1 MHTVEPMLNGWRHKQ
16 VTMIGNIYNVQQK
29 SPTGLFFIW
38 IIMNHYF
45 NCVPRHTKEF
55 ESITLD
61 VPKENV
67 EEVLYLARTLAD
79 EKNITARRSFGEIV
93 RGVYYQLMDK
103 NYDRKNRKT
112 SQRRGRDS

>member
-1 MHTVEPMLNGWRHKQ
+1 M
-16 VTMIGNIYNVQQK
+16 YNRRDREV
-29 SPTGLFFIW
+29 SFFILN
-38 IIMNHYF
+38 IMNHYF
-45 NCVPRHTKEF
+45 NCVPSGTKEF

-61 VPKENV
+61 VPTESV

-93 RGVYYQLMDK
+93 RGVYYHLMEK

-112 SQRRGRDS
+112 SQRR

>member
-1 MHTVEPMLNGWRHKQ
+1 
-16 VTMIGNIYNVQQK
+16 
-29 SPTGLFFIW
+29 
-38 IIMNHYF
+38 MNHYF

-93 RGVYYQLMDK
+93 RGVYYHLMDK